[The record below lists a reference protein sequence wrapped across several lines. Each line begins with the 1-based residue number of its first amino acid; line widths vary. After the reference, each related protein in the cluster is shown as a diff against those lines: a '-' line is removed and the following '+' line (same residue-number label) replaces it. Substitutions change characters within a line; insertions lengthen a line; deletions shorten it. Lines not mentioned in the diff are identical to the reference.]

1 MDATLR
7 ILVLLIVI
15 GGVVFVIFAWAKGWL
30 KGAGRG
36 SFTSQVIM
44 HDMLNQSKQKAMEYV
59 MDEEEEKDKKDA
71 LSGEDKEPG
80 YEGQEEDE
88 TPQPSSND

>member
-1 MDATLR
+1 MDAALR
-7 ILVLLIVI
+7 MLVLVIVI
-15 GGVVFVIFAWAKGWL
+15 GGVIFVIFAWAKGWL

-36 SFTSQVIM
+36 SFTGQVIM

-59 MDEEEEKDKKDA
+59 IEEEEEKDKKDA

-80 YEGQEEDE
+80 YEGKEEDE
-88 TPQPSSND
+88 TTKPSSGD